1 MFRFIKIIIF
11 LFCLFTTTMVF
22 GRSTEYFE
30 TTLVHMIGNEC
41 NSKCRNE
48 IIKSEIDKS
57 VILLLQVM
65 INELNH
71 KLMEFQKESYD

>member
-30 TTLVHMIGNEC
+30 TTLIHMIGNEC

-71 KLMEFQKESYD
+71 KLMEFQKKSYD

>member
-1 MFRFIKIIIF
+1 MFRIVTVLVF
-11 LFCLFTTTMVF
+11 LFCLLTTTVVF
-22 GRSTEYFE
+22 GRSTEYFK
-30 TTLVHMIGNEC
+30 TTLVHMVGNEC

-65 INELNH
+65 ISELNYQ
-71 KLMEFQKESYD
+71 LRVLQKKSYD